1 LNVGKF
7 HQIDQNRLANGELD
21 MGKYEEF
28 IEAKDRIPSAV
39 AEAEYRYMK
48 MLRADEALQN

>member
-1 LNVGKF
+1 M
-7 HQIDQNRLANGELD
+7 GEA
-21 MGKYEEF
+21 EEF

-48 MLRADEALQN
+48 MLRADEALQNETKPDPYLEYAKN